1 MKKYVVYG
9 LAFLVA
15 VCINYL
21 IRKSVGLSINP
32 FVVLRPGV
40 FGFMVVWMIMITKR
54 NKSL

>member
-1 MKKYVVYG
+1 MVWH
-9 LAFLVA
+9 FLVA